1 MKLGIPIPLEE
12 WRDIKGYEGLYQISS
27 YGRVQSSKR
36 KGNLGGTIKTSLSN
50 GGYPQAH
57 LCKNSVRKTFL
68 VHRLVALAFLD
79 NPNNYPEV
87 NHKDERKTNN
97 CAWNLEFCTRLYNVH
112 YGTGRKRAA
121 ANHDYKASAIKAAA
135 HHDYA
140 EVGRKQAKPILQL
153 SKDGEVIKCWE
164 SGQEIKR
171 QLGFSSGNISSACH
185 GKIKSVYGYKWKF
198 AEEVI

>member
-79 NPNNYPEV
+79 NPNNSPEV

-171 QLGFSSGNISSACH
+171 QLGFCSGNISSACH
-185 GKIKSVYGYKWKF
+185 GKIKSVYGYKWEF

>member
-12 WRDIKGYEGLYQISS
+12 WRDIKGYEGLYKVSS
-27 YGRVQSSKR
+27 YGRVLSIRRNKT
-36 KGNLGGTIKTSLSN
+36 LGGIMAQSMCHA
-50 GGYPQAH
+50 GYLQTH
-57 LCKNSVRKTFL
+57 LCKNGISKSYL
-68 VHRLVALAFLD
+68 IHRLVASAFLE
-79 NPNNYPEV
+79 NPHNLPEV
-87 NHKDERKTNN
+87 NHKDERKKNN

-135 HHDYA
+135 HHNYA
-140 EVGRKQAKPILQL
+140 EVGRKRAKPILQL